1 MKDRE
6 QKPHRRIMF
15 HLASR
20 PWRLAAGVAV
30 AVFGAI
36 APTLGVAASGGWA
49 AEASMPGGACSGG
62 NAVARGGDGRLYSF
76 CGSASAAYNPTTN
89 SWSPFKPDPVSRE
102 AFAVAEGKNG
112 AILVVGGCCNSV
124 GDALGVAE
132 FYSPHTNAWRKVA
145 SMPTGRMSL
154 SLTFAGGKFYALG
167 GSDSVGNVTAEVDA
181 YNPSTNT
188 WSVVASLPETGQC
201 DLGAVTGSDGR
212 IYAIGGMTFNCNSE
226 PGWMGLN
233 NVDAYS
239 PASNTWTSV
248 AKLPSDHLYAG
259 RSSFGVTVGSDGRIY
274 VIGGTEGSD
283 CCGPGNRETATALRY
298 TISTNTWAS
307 VPSLPT
313 TGPLYYQPS
322 AATSAGS
329 AGRVYYFGGGGSGA
343 AVYKFTP

>member
-1 MKDRE
+1 MNDRK
-6 QKPHRRIMF
+6 QQPHERIMLKRA
-15 HLASR
+15 HRSWCLV
-20 PWRLAAGVAV
+20 AGVAV
-30 AVFGAI
+30 AVTAAV
-36 APTLGVAASGGWA
+36 APALGVEAAGGWT
-49 AEASMPGGACSGG
+49 AEASMPGGGCAGG
-62 NAVARGGDGRLYSF
+62 NAVARGGDGRIYSF
-76 CGSASAAYNPTTN
+76 CGSASAAYNPATN
-89 SWSPFKPDPVSRE
+89 TWSAFQPDPVNRE

-112 AILVVGGCCNSV
+112 AILVVGGCCN
-124 GDALGVAE
+124 GAGNALGVAE

-145 SMPTGRMSL
+145 SMPTPRMSL
-154 SLTFAGGKFYALG
+154 ALTFASGKFYALG

-181 YNPSTNT
+181 YDPSTNT

-248 AKLPSDHLYAG
+248 AKLPSDHHYAG
-259 RSSFGVTVGSDGRIY
+259 RSSFAVTVGSDGRIY

-307 VPSLPT
+307 IASLPT
-313 TGPLYYQPS
+313 AGPLYYQPS
-322 AATSAGS
+322 AATSAG
-329 AGRVYYFGGGGSGA
+329 AGGHVYYFGGSSSGA